1 LLIDIDVNEIDVYIS
16 TKFMIYN
23 ENLIWVISQNVIV
36 HRHDRLPPNYILP
49 YQPVYN

>member
-1 LLIDIDVNEIDVYIS
+1 MLMRLMFIS
-16 TKFMIYN
+16 VQKFMIYN